1 MTRLFIGPSRAA
13 RCCLIGIALG
23 LLQPI
28 SWMPAHAHAVIT
40 EDSLAREPVK
50 PGEPTHVRLQFN
62 TGVEIKLSRVTL
74 VSKGDTEQ
82 TVVIKAG
89 AKPGQVLVSLPALA
103 AGDYALR
110 CQVFAAD
117 GHLTQE
123 IRRFRVAAATAG
135 EAK

>member
-1 MTRLFIGPSRAA
+1 MTHAFIRFRRAA
-13 RCCLIGIALG
+13 KGCLIGSALG
-23 LLQPI
+23 LLP
-28 SWMPAHAHAVIT
+28 PAAWLPAQAHAVIT
-40 EDSLAREPVK
+40 EDSLARQPVQ
-50 PGEPTHVRLQFN
+50 PGEPTQVRLQFN
-62 TGVEIKLSRVTL
+62 VGVEVKLSRVAL

-82 TVVIKAG
+82 AVAIRAGTKAG
-89 AKPGQVLVSLPALA
+89 QLLVSLPALP

>member
-1 MTRLFIGPSRAA
+1 MTPLFIGLSRGAGA
-13 RCCLIGIALG
+13 CLLATALG

-28 SWMPAHAHAVIT
+28 SWKPAQAHAVIT
-40 EDSLAREPVK
+40 EDSLAREPVHPGK
-50 PGEPTHVRLQFN
+50 PTQVRLRFN

-82 TVVIKAG
+82 AVVIKAG
-89 AKPGQVLVSLPALA
+89 AKPGQVLVSLPAMD

-123 IRRFRVAAATAG
+123 IRRFRVGVAEG
-135 EAK
+135 EK

>member
-1 MTRLFIGPSRAA
+1 MTRLFIGLSRGA
-13 RCCLIGIALG
+13 RCCLIGLALG
-23 LLQPI
+23 WLPPFAWL
-28 SWMPAHAHAVIT
+28 PAQAHAVIT

-50 PGEPTHVRLQFN
+50 PGEPAQVRLQFN

-82 TVVIKAG
+82 AVVIKAG

-123 IRRFRVAAATAG
+123 IRRFRVGVAEG
-135 EAK
+135 EK

>member
-1 MTRLFIGPSRAA
+1 MTRLFVGPSGAA

-23 LLQPI
+23 LLQPV
-28 SWMPAHAHAVIT
+28 SWMPAQAHAVIT

-82 TVVIKAG
+82 AVAIKAG
-89 AKPGQVLVSLPALA
+89 AKPGQVLVSLPALVE
-103 AGDYALR
+103 GDYALR

-123 IRRFRVAAATAG
+123 IRRFRVGATSG
-135 EAK
+135 GK